1 MHGRYK
7 YILNLGK
14 YLYLII
20 YITIFLLR
28 SILISKHRHRTLLSL
43 SIFIY
48 SIVESSFKMYI
59 FSFWRYSQVEGMLLL
74 GIMTSAWPILPLFE
88 LLFHLVG
95 DYVNNIILSRLDILI
110 STLESDGKKF
120 TTVMQPAVSTLD
132 TLIWILAES
141 LPPELSILTTWIIY
155 PNSCRH
161 LPSLNLF
168 LQFLQNFFIRM
179 QFVQIIVRKSEIC
192 F

>member
-14 YLYLII
+14 YLHLII

-43 SIFIY
+43 LIFIY

-110 STLESDGKKF
+110 STLESDGKKV
-120 TTVMQPAVSTLD
+120 TTVTQPAVSTLD

-155 PNSCRH
+155 PKFMQTS
-161 LPSLNLF
+161 SLNLF
-168 LQFLQNFFIRM
+168 HQFVQNFFIRM
-179 QFVQIIVRKSEIC
+179 QFVQIIVRKSELC